1 MRAPSTVTHPARSRT
16 LTNDLA
22 IFKAFSDETRLRVL
36 FLLSDRELCVCEI
49 VAVLGMPQGKV
60 SRHLT
65 VLRHAG
71 LVTDRREGLWIY
83 YSLASPDTPLGRRLI
98 DYLER
103 DRDRLP
109 MVTDDLD
116 RLEALV
122 CDGEVC
128 VPRPV

>member
-1 MRAPSTVTHPARSRT
+1 MRS
-16 LTNDLA
+16 
-22 IFKAFSDETRLRVL
+22 FGG
-36 FLLSDRELCVCEI
+36 EI